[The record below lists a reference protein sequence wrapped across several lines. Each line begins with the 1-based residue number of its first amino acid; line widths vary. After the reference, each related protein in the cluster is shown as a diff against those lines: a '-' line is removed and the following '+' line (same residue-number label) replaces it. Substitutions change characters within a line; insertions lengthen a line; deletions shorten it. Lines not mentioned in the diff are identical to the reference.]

1 MDGAA
6 FNNEMETLLGALRRR
21 SPVLDEQQ
29 YTARLAGALAGLETA
44 AAGTVTQLLTGHRLL
59 SQYRERDA
67 LVAFDAAGGQ
77 LAPLLQRNP
86 DAGDLNELAALIA
99 EGQTEAHYVLG
110 DYEQAG
116 GLAAH
121 LWTRRMSTADLRAKA
136 RAATWVGCTQQQT
149 GRYQDGLRMLGRAV
163 ADFELAGVPAEAGRA
178 LNALACLHE
187 ELGDFDRAFALYE
200 SALKRARDEGN
211 ADMVGR
217 VLANWGD
224 AHVERGTPES
234 GLPLLTEAIAV
245 LQPIGAHWH
254 YAWCQLSAGKVYAAR
269 GEFEQAVAMHA
280 EALASVRKSDAPR
293 IECEILTG
301 TGELAAQMG
310 DAEAACRHLDAA
322 LELSRKLGI
331 EREVMRCHG
340 ALAAVHRKFGRYKR
354 ALQHFEAYHE
364 IHTRIYESAAR
375 ARMEQLE
382 GQVEFERAKRE
393 RELSQLRNV
402 ELANALEEVRQLNS
416 ELLEKARVLEELSN
430 HDPLTGLHNRRY
442 LYSRIAAEIQRFQR
456 YGTRFSVAIYDVDHF
471 KQVNDQYTHAV
482 GDEVLLTL
490 ARLVDSALRESDVH
504 ARFGGEEFAVILPS
518 AGAEEARRVMEKLR
532 EVVAG
537 FEWEVLAPGL
547 QVTISAGV
555 AEIAADEE
563 ATPLINRAD
572 AMLYEAKR
580 AGRNCVHG

>member
-6 FNNEMETLLGALRRR
+6 FNNELELLLGTLRRR
-21 SPVLDEQQ
+21 NPVLDDIEFS
-29 YTARLAGALAGLETA
+29 ARLDGIVGGADGARDEA
-44 AAGTVTQLLTGHRLL
+44 AVQLLTGHRLL
-59 SQYRERDA
+59 SKYCERDA
-67 LVAFDAAGGQ
+67 LAAFAAAGGQ
-77 LAPLLQRNP
+77 LAPLLQESP
-86 DAGDLNELAALIA
+86 DDGALNELAALIV
-99 EGQTEAHYVLG
+99 EGQTEAHYLLG
-110 DYEQAG
+110 DYQLAG
-116 GLAAH
+116 DLASQ
-121 LWTRRMSTADLRAKA
+121 LWTRRMSTAELRAKA
-136 RAATWVGCTQQQT
+136 RAATWVGCIQQQT

-163 ADFELAGVPAEAGRA
+163 ADFELAGAPAEAARA

-187 ELGDFDRAFALYE
+187 ELGDFERAFPLYE
-200 SALKRARDEGN
+200 NALKRAREEGN
-211 ADMVGR
+211 TDMIGR

-224 AHVERGTPES
+224 AHVERGTPEG

-245 LQPIGAHWH
+245 LQSVGAHWH
-254 YAWCQLSAGKVYAAR
+254 YAWCQLAVGKVYASR
-269 GEFEQAVAMHA
+269 GDFEAAGEYHA
-280 EALASVRKSDAPR
+280 AALESVRKGEAPR

-310 DAEAACRHLDAA
+310 DADSACRHLDAA
-322 LELSRKLGI
+322 LALAGKLQI
-331 EREVMRCHG
+331 EREVMRCHE
-340 ALAAVHRKFGRYKR
+340 ALARVHRKFGRYKK
-354 ALQHFEAYHE
+354 ALQHFESYHE
-364 IHTRIYESAAR
+364 ISTRVYETAAR

-442 LYSRIAAEIQRFQR
+442 LYGRIAAEIQRFQR

-471 KQVNDQYTHAV
+471 KQVNDRHTHSV

-490 ARLVDSALRESDVH
+490 ARLVASALRESDVH

-518 AGAEEARRVMEKLR
+518 AGVEEARRVMEKLR

-537 FEWEVLAPGL
+537 FEWEMLAPEL
-547 QVTISAGV
+547 HVTISAGV
-555 AEIAADEE
+555 AEIAAGQE
-563 ATPLINRAD
+563 ATPLINCAD

-580 AGRNCVHG
+580 AGRNCVRG